1 MPSDGAH
8 TVNATLYDKLSFN
21 FMSPFQFHVADNAGL
36 IGAALFSHS
45 RRQLLAN
52 AAMAAS
58 RVAA

>member
-36 IGAALFSHS
+36 IGAALFNHC
-45 RRQLLAN
+45 RLLVMVSFAKLLDN
-52 AAMAAS
+52 EK
-58 RVAA
+58 